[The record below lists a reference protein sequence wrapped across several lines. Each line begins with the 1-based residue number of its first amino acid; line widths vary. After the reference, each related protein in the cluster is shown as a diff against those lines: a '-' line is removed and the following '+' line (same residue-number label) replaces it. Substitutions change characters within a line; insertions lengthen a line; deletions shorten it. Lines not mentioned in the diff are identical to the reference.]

1 MYGATGREISYNRP
15 QYLTTMIAAFASLFV
30 LIIVVLIEVL
40 VEDLF
45 PVGLATVTVK
55 HQ

>member
-15 QYLTTMIAAFASLFV
+15 QYLITMIATFASLFV
-30 LIIVVLIEVL
+30 LIIVLLIEVL
-40 VEDLF
+40 VENLF

-55 HQ
+55 HK